1 MHRPLRVSQSWNPP
15 DTRAVMSDTIVVGAG
30 IAGLLSAKALLEAGM
45 GVTLL
50 DRQEAGKES
59 SWAGGGILSP
69 LMPWDMPEPV
79 MKLSR
84 RSQAQYPE
92 LAALLLQYGHGD
104 VEWQR
109 CGLLVLAVN
118 DTAAASQWCQSASEA
133 HVWMD
138 ASAAATLG
146 GGLHIPGAMAD
157 AQTEETPHLWL
168 PMVAQVRN
176 PRLLQSL
183 EKAVIQLGGRVLK
196 HTEVQSWQESG
207 SRLSAII
214 TNHGSMEADHF
225 VLTCGAWSGQ
235 LLGRCR
241 PAFPALP
248 VEPVK
253 GQMLAFQAEPG
264 VLPCMVIQDGHY
276 LIPRNDGVILAGSTV
291 EYCGF
296 DKTTQDNT
304 RTTLSAFMHALRPDL
319 CEAPLIAHWAGLRP
333 GSPAGI
339 PYIGQLPGLDNVWC
353 NTGHF
358 RNGLVMGPA
367 SAELLAD
374 LLLGRPTQLDPTP
387 YAPSRPY

>member
-1 MHRPLRVSQSWNPP
+1 
-15 DTRAVMSDTIVVGAG
+15 MSDTIIVGAG

-45 GVTLL
+45 KVTLL
-50 DRQEAGKES
+50 DRQLAGRES

-69 LMPWDMPEPV
+69 LLPWDMPEPV

-84 RSQAQYPE
+84 RSQAHYPE
-92 LAALLLQYGHGD
+92 LAALLFQYGHGD

-109 CGLLVLAVN
+109 CGLLVLAVTEA
-118 DTAAASQWCQSASEA
+118 TAASRWCQSAAEPHA
-133 HVWMD
+133 WID
-138 ASAAATLG
+138 TPSAASLG
-146 GGLHIPGAMAD
+146 GGLHISQAMAH
-157 AQTEETPHLWL
+157 HLWL

-183 EKAVIQLGGRVLK
+183 EKAVIQLGGQILM
-196 HTEVQSWQESG
+196 HSEVQSWQESEG
-207 SRLSAII
+207 RLSAIV
-214 TNHGSMEADHF
+214 TDSGRMEADHF
-225 VLTCGAWSGQ
+225 VFTSGAWTSQ
-235 LLGRCR
+235 LLQRCR
-241 PAFPALP
+241 PEAPALP

-264 VLPCMVIQDGHY
+264 LLPCMVIQDGHY
-276 LIPRNDGVILAGSTV
+276 LIPRKDGVILAGSTV

-296 DKTTQDNT
+296 DKTPQEAT
-304 RTTLSAFMHALRPDL
+304 RTALSAFMHRLRPDL

-333 GSPAGI
+333 GSPSGI
-339 PYIGQLPGLDNVWC
+339 PYIGQLPGLDNAWC

-374 LLLGRPTQLDPTP
+374 LILERPTILDPAP
-387 YAPSRPY
+387 YSPSRAY